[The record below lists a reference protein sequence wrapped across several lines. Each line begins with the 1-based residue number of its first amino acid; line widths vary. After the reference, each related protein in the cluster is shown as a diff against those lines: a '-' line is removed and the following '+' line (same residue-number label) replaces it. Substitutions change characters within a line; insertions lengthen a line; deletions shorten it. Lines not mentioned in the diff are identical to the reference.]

1 MSNKSNLI
9 PNCERTAER
18 RKEIATAGG
27 VASGAARRRKK
38 SMREWAEIF
47 GALPIEVNTPGG
59 GKKKTD
65 LDGAVIFG
73 QYQSAIKKQNTK
85 AAYFIA
91 QLKGELE
98 EKVTVSSDQPLV
110 IVRNQEEKDKLDKLN
125 ELGV

>member
-1 MSNKSNLI
+1 MARKDLI
-9 PNCERTAER
+9 PLTERT
-18 RKEIATAGG
+18 KEEQKKIRTAGG
-27 VASGAARRRKK
+27 IASGASRRRKK
-38 SMREWAEIF
+38 TMREWAEIF

-85 AAYFIA
+85 AAYFLA

-110 IVRNQEEKDKLDKLN
+110 IVRNQEEKDKIDKLE

>member
-1 MSNKSNLI
+1 
-9 PNCERTAER
+9 
-18 RKEIATAGG
+18 
-27 VASGAARRRKK
+27 
-38 SMREWAEIF
+38 MREWAEIF
-47 GALPIEVNTPGG
+47 GALPIEVNTPSG

-85 AAYFIA
+85 AAYFLA

-110 IVRNQEEKDKLDKLN
+110 IVRNQEEKDKIDKLG